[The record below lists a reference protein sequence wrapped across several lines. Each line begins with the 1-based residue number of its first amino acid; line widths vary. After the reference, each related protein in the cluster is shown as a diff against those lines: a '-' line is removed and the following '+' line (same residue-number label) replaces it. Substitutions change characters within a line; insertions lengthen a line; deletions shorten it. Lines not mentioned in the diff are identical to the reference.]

1 MAAVHEL
8 NIPRKT
14 AAKPTARRLKLTVEV
29 VAKLGPGERVYD
41 LGGPPG
47 FFAQGL
53 GDGKVSFRV
62 IADIPAIAR
71 RFGMPKRTMER
82 VVGRWPD
89 DLSPKAAR
97 TLAADFVAQIKRGQ
111 DPAPK
116 VVITP
121 VASWTVQETYDKY
134 FGSFMVRQGMPDS
147 TKRTYGFNFQRL
159 PPKWRTRPMR
169 EVITDT
175 DSLKAL
181 HDSIKAGVRAKT
193 KKTSLKPTTGENS
206 ANATLNLLA
215 ILANYARGSDTSLPV
230 WASRA
235 VDKFPTRSRN
245 KEGMDL
251 ADLGSWWSEVQVVKN
266 RTRLFMSVFMLATGL
281 RPGNTMSATLDAL
294 NEAARTLHV
303 PITKGHRPDREEY
316 DRAFTIPLSDLAMD
330 CIRRARALQLTP
342 SALLFASP
350 TGDEFAAPHLIHGKR
365 RFKDGQLM
373 RHTFQTV
380 AEMDLGISL
389 SVSARLLN
397 HKIESQTAEYSNP
410 LKIGEPLRA
419 AVAKIGAAIAK
430 EVKL

>member
-1 MAAVHEL
+1 MATVHEL
-8 NIPRKT
+8 NIPRKR
-14 AAKPTARRLKLTVEV
+14 TARRVKLTEQV
-29 VAKLGPGERVYD
+29 VAGIAPGERVYD

-62 IADIPAIAR
+62 IADIPAAAR
-71 RFGMPKRTMER
+71 RFGLPKKTMER

-97 TLAADFVAQIKRGQ
+97 TLAADFVSKIKSGL

-116 VVITP
+116 VAATP
-121 VASWTVQETYDKY
+121 VASWTVQEAYDTYVASY
-134 FGSFMVRQGMPDS
+134 MERQGMPDS
-147 TKRTYGFNFQRL
+147 SKRTYGFNFRRL
-159 PPKWRTRPMR
+159 PDKWRKRPIR

-193 KKTSLKPTTGENS
+193 KKESLKPTTGENS
-206 ANATLNLLA
+206 ANATLNLLS
-215 ILANYARGSDTSLPV
+215 ILANYARGSDVSLPV

-245 KEGMDL
+245 KLGMDL
-251 ADLGSWWSEVQVVKN
+251 ADLGSWWSDVQVVKN
-266 RTRLFMSVFMLATGL
+266 KTRLLMSVFMLATGL
-281 RPGNTMSATLDAL
+281 RPDNVVTAL
-294 NEAARTLHV
+294 AENLSEADRTLHV
-303 PITKGHRPDREEY
+303 PEPKGHRPNRDEY

-330 CIRRARALQLTP
+330 CIHRARALQRRP
-342 SALLFASP
+342 SPLLFASP
-350 TGDEFAAPHLIHGKR
+350 TGGVFADPHLKHGQQ

-373 RHTFQTV
+373 RHSFATI
-380 AEMDLGISL
+380 AEMDLGIDEPTR
-389 SVSARLLN
+389 ARLLN
-397 HKIESQTAEYSNP
+397 HKPKTQTAEYSNP

-419 AVAKIGAAIAK
+419 AVELIGAAIAK
-430 EVKL
+430 EVTL